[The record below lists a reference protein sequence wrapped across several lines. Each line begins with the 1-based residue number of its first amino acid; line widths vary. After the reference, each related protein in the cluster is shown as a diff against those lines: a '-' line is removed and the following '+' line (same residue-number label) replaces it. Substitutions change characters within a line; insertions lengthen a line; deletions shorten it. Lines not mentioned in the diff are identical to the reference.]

1 MKNVTGGSFCRAES
15 LVILTFPGV
24 EARAGKLSAAEIR
37 LSSHKS
43 HSCHHFLLKSMQY
56 LSKCDDN
63 FKHLQLTCLDFEPTF
78 GKPIKSVVR
87 ICDRCF
93 IIRAARLEF
102 MVAGNST
109 ATTTAITIG
118 SRVDPPQ

>member
-1 MKNVTGGSFCRAES
+1 M
-15 LVILTFPGV
+15 LVISF
-24 EARAGKLSAAEIR
+24 
-37 LSSHKS
+37 
-43 HSCHHFLLKSMQY
+43 
-56 LSKCDDN
+56 KCGELV
-63 FKHLQLTCLDFEPTF
+63 KYLQLTCLDFGPTF

-109 ATTTAITIG
+109 ATTTDNHWFE
-118 SRVDPPQ
+118 S

>member
-1 MKNVTGGSFCRAES
+1 VTGGSFCRSES

-24 EARAGKLSAAEIR
+24 EDRAGKLSAAEIR
-37 LSSHKS
+37 LSSQYIS
-43 HSCHHFLLKSMQY
+43 HSCHHFLLKRMQY

-63 FKHLQLTCLDFEPTF
+63 LKHLQLTCLDFEPTF
-78 GKPIKSVVR
+78 CKPIKSVVR

-109 ATTTAITIG
+109 ATTTANHRFE
-118 SRVDPPQ
+118 S